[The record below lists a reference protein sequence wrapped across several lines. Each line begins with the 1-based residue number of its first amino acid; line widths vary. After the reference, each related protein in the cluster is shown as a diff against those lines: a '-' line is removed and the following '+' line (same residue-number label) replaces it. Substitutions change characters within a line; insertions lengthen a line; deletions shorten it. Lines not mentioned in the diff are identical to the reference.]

1 MTDKPIRDE
10 RQGKDQGAAEPAEQS
25 GLGRFGRLRV
35 RLRHLY
41 HGTTPDAVRFQIAT
55 LTLDLIVIGFFI
67 LTPVLRGEAHY
78 LWIDYSIAAL
88 IALDI
93 VARTLASWNVRRRF
107 LKITVWVD
115 ILILVTLLFP
125 YALGNFGFLRILR
138 LWSLSRS
145 GVLWRPLERR
155 GYHEWRDATHA
166 TVNLL
171 TFLFVVSGFVYTNFA
186 YRGYGIDGYVD
197 ALYFTVATVTTT
209 GYGDITLPGP
219 AGKLTAIAA
228 MIIGISLFFRLAQ
241 SVFRPSKVTF
251 PCPRCALQRHDP
263 DAVHCKA
270 CGHQLRI
277 PDYDD

>member
-1 MTDKPIRDE
+1 MTDKPLRDE
-10 RQGKDQGAAEPAEQS
+10 NRDGDRGGAMLDAPS
-25 GLGRFGRLRV
+25 GPSRFRRLRS
-35 RLRHLY
+35 RLQHLY
-41 HGTTPDAVRFQIAT
+41 HGKTPDAVRFQIAA

-78 LWIDYSIAAL
+78 LWIDFSIAGL
-88 IALDI
+88 LALDI
-93 VARTLASWNVRRRF
+93 VARTLASVNIRRRF
-107 LKITVWVD
+107 LKVTVWVD
-115 ILILVTLLFP
+115 ILILTTLLFP
-125 YALGNFGFLRILR
+125 YWLGNFGFLRILR

-209 GYGDITLPGP
+209 GYGDITLPGIW
-219 AGKLTAIAA
+219 GKLTAIAA

-241 SVFRPSKVTF
+241 AVFRPSKVTF
-251 PCPRCALQRHDP
+251 PCPKCALQRHDH

-277 PDYDD
+277 PDFDD